1 MKWLAKVAGVALVVA
16 GFGGTAWAESPKGKR
31 GPAEQIKDIKI
42 ENAEEVTAEYM
53 RPDEGVAEALVR
65 KKQSSLIQVR
75 TNFVDEIL
83 RSAED
88 L

>member
-1 MKWLAKVAGVALVVA
+1 MKWLAKVIGLALVVA
-16 GFGGTAWAESPKGKR
+16 SFGGTAWAESPKGKR
-31 GPAEQIKDIKI
+31 GAAEQIKDIKI
-42 ENAEEVTAEYM
+42 DAAEEVTAEYM